1 MKIIVII
8 IIVIIISILIIFTT
22 MNTITSNI
30 ITPGLGSKGRG
41 PKLFPERFASNCNC
55 GLAMGFI
62 LGFMGSGF
70 RKFRVSGL
78 GFWGLGFWGLGFG
91 V

>member
-1 MKIIVII
+1 MMMMMIITVIIVV
-8 IIVIIISILIIFTT
+8 VIIISIMIIFTT
-22 MNTITSNI
+22 MNTNSSNI

-62 LGFMGSGF
+62 
-70 RKFRVSGL
+70 
-78 GFWGLGFWGLGFG
+78 
-91 V
+91 